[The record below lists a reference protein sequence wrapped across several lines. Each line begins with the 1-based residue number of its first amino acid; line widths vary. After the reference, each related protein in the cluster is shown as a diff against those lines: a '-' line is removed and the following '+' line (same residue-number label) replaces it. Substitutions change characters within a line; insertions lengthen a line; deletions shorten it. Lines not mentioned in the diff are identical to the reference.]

1 MTIRRY
7 FAATATF
14 TGLAIALAAPA
25 SSDMNGHY
33 TYTETDAAGRASNSD
48 WYVTP
53 CGDGCVAVALTPGG
67 PTKQAHLVNGQWA
80 LDSTDNLECEDGTSV
95 PNATTAH
102 FTWDPNTLAGTVVST
117 DTLPV
122 CGEQPGHQE
131 TNTMK
136 LVQVP

>member
-1 MTIRRY
+1 MAIGRA
-7 FAATATF
+7 FATTAIF
-14 TGLAIALAAPA
+14 TGLATALAAPA

-33 TYTETDAAGRASNSD
+33 TFTETDASGQAASSD

-53 CGDGCVAVALTPGG
+53 CGDGCVSVALTPGG
-67 PTKQAHLVNGQWA
+67 PTKQANVVNGQWV
-80 LDSTDNLECEDGTSV
+80 LDSTDKLECEDGTTA
-95 PNATTAH
+95 PDATTAH

-117 DTLPV
+117 DIVPV

-131 TNTMK
+131 SNTMK